1 MNTKITHNLEGK
13 IKKLKKEKPNESSV
27 HYHYT
32 CENRSITRIQFF
44 KKKKNIE
51 KNIFLLQK
59 KKLRECT
66 SSPEGGKMSW
76 K

>member
-1 MNTKITHNLEGK
+1 MNAKITHNLEGK

-32 CENRSITRIQFF
+32 CENRSITRIQL
-44 KKKKNIE
+44 KKKKKKKIL
-51 KNIFLLQK
+51 IK

-66 SSPEGGKMSW
+66 SSPEGAKMS
-76 K
+76 

>member
-27 HYHYT
+27 HNHYT
-32 CENRSITRIQFF
+32 CENRSITRIQLK

-51 KNIFLLQK
+51 KNIFFA
-59 KKLRECT
+59 
-66 SSPEGGKMSW
+66 
-76 K
+76 

>member
-1 MNTKITHNLEGK
+1 MNAKITHNLEGK

-32 CENRSITRIQFF
+32 CENRSITRIQL
-44 KKKKNIE
+44 KKKIE
-51 KNIFLLQK
+51 KNIFLIK

-66 SSPEGGKMSW
+66 SSPEGEKMS
-76 K
+76 